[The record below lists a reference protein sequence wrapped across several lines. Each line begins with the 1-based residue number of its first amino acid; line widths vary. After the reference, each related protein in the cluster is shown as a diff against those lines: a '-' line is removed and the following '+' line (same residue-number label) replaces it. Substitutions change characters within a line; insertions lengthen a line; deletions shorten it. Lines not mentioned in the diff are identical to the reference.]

1 MQNKI
6 KMCIIGA
13 GPSGLCTAK
22 EIQANNPNI
31 DIKVF
36 EKSNNIGGIF
46 ANCYQDLTLVNN
58 PFLVSFSDFPPA
70 INDNHLKMWRA
81 NEYVDYL
88 NSYAKKNNLLKL
100 IHFNTIVKKISS
112 IKGQWNIDFEHNGK
126 VTTNTFDYLTICT
139 GTNQKSK
146 EIPLK
151 NKQNFSGEIIRS
163 SDLKD
168 VSILK
173 DKTVVFIGLGE
184 TASDLIYLSRHIVK
198 NSYASIRRWPGYFI
212 PRYHDNQPTDLD
224 TSNIYHAISRD
235 IDESKLSFL
244 TKFKREIEY
253 RNIISTDDKKIQST
267 IQEFNSSNPSIKH
280 LGPFRRITVKS
291 CGFIKAYLE
300 DKISLKPKISDLKG
314 KTVMFEDGSSV
325 EADAIVLCAGHTF
338 DLSFLPK
345 EIRDDI
351 SSPNKLY
358 KYMFM
363 PKTNNCYFIG
373 FVRPNLG
380 SLPSV
385 SELQARYLSAYLSN
399 KISLPNQATM
409 KKCILNQQETSKWQ
423 FPVDF
428 ERVSHIV
435 DYRNYTRSLAKDL
448 KVLPKQWHLFF
459 SDIYL
464 WYKINFSFLYPGIYR
479 IHPKGPQSKKAISII
494 KQLPTMPK
502 KILLLESVLYV
513 LNKFNF
519 RTKKAHKTNLKGK
532 KP

>member
-22 EIQANNPNI
+22 EIQENNPNI
-31 DIKVF
+31 DIKIF
-36 EKSNNIGGIF
+36 EKSSDIGGVF

-58 PFLVSFSDFPPA
+58 PFLVSFSDFPPE
-70 INDNHLKMWRA
+70 INCNNLKMWRA
-81 NEYVDYL
+81 TEYVNYL
-88 NSYAKKNNLLKL
+88 NNYAKKNNILKL
-100 IHFNTIVKKISS
+100 IHFKNTVKKISN
-112 IKGQWNIDFEHNGK
+112 INGQWNIDFEHNGK
-126 VTTNTFDYLTICT
+126 VKTNTFDYLTICT

-168 VSILK
+168 VSSLK
-173 DKTVVFIGLGE
+173 DKAVVFIGLGE
-184 TASDLIYLSRHIVK
+184 TASDLIYLSRNVVK
-198 NSYASIRRWPGYFI
+198 SSYVSIRRWPGYFI
-212 PRYHDNQPTDLD
+212 PRYHDNKPTDLD
-224 TSNIYHAISRD
+224 TSNIYHAISRN
-235 IDESKLSFL
+235 IDDSKLSFL
-244 TKFKREIEY
+244 TKLKREMEY
-253 RNIISTDDKKIQST
+253 RNIISTNDKKIQSA
-267 IQEFNSSNPSIKH
+267 IKDFNSSNQSIKY
-280 LGPFRRITVKS
+280 LGPFRRVTVKS

-300 DKISLKPKISDLKG
+300 GKINLKPKISDLKG

-338 DLSFLPK
+338 NLSFFSK
-345 EIRDDI
+345 EMRDSI

-363 PKTNNCYFIG
+363 PKINNCCFIG

-385 SELQARYLSAYLSN
+385 SELQARYLSAYLSK
-399 KISLPNQATM
+399 KISLPNQETM
-409 KKCILNQQETSKWQ
+409 QKCILNQQEASKWQ

-428 ERVSHIV
+428 DRVSHIV

-448 KVLPKQWHLFF
+448 KVLPKQWRLFF
-459 SDIYL
+459 SDIHL

-479 IHPKGPQSKKAISII
+479 IHQKGSQSKKATSII

-502 KILLLESVLYV
+502 KILLLEGVLYV

-519 RTKKAHKTNLKGK
+519 RKR
-532 KP
+532 

>member
-22 EIQANNPNI
+22 EIQENNPNI
-31 DIKVF
+31 DIKIF
-36 EKSNNIGGIF
+36 EKSSDIGGVF

-58 PFLVSFSDFPPA
+58 PFLVSFSDFPPE
-70 INDNHLKMWRA
+70 INCNNLKMWRA
-81 NEYVDYL
+81 TEYVNYL
-88 NSYAKKNNLLKL
+88 NNYAKKNNILKL
-100 IHFNTIVKKISS
+100 IHFNNTVKKISN
-112 IKGQWNIDFEHNGK
+112 INGQWNIDFEHNGK
-126 VTTNTFDYLTICT
+126 VKTNTFDYLTICT

-168 VSILK
+168 VSSLK
-173 DKTVVFIGLGE
+173 DKAVVFIGLGE
-184 TASDLIYLSRHIVK
+184 TASDLIYLSRNVVK
-198 NSYASIRRWPGYFI
+198 SSYVSIRRWPGYFI
-212 PRYHDNQPTDLD
+212 PRYHDNKPTDLD
-224 TSNIYHAISRD
+224 TSNIYHAISRN
-235 IDESKLSFL
+235 IDDSKLSFL
-244 TKFKREIEY
+244 TKLKREMEY
-253 RNIISTDDKKIQST
+253 RNIISTNDKKIQSA
-267 IQEFNSSNPSIKH
+267 IKDFNSSNQSIKY
-280 LGPFRRITVKS
+280 LGPFRRVTVKS

-300 DKISLKPKISDLKG
+300 GKINLKPKISDLKG

-338 DLSFLPK
+338 NLSFFSK
-345 EIRDDI
+345 EMRDSI

-358 KYMFM
+358 KYMFI
-363 PKTNNCYFIG
+363 PKINNCCFIG

-385 SELQARYLSAYLSN
+385 SELQARYLSAYLSK
-399 KISLPNQATM
+399 KISLPNQETM
-409 KKCILNQQETSKWQ
+409 QKCILNQQEASKWQ

-428 ERVSHIV
+428 DRVSHIV

-448 KVLPKQWHLFF
+448 KVLPKQWRLFF
-459 SDIYL
+459 SDIHL

-479 IHPKGPQSKKAISII
+479 IHQKGPQSKKATSII

-502 KILLLESVLYV
+502 KILLLEGVLYV

-519 RTKKAHKTNLKGK
+519 RKR
-532 KP
+532 

>member
-22 EIQANNPNI
+22 EIQENNPNI
-31 DIKVF
+31 DIKIF
-36 EKSNNIGGIF
+36 EKSSDIGGVF

-58 PFLVSFSDFPPA
+58 PFLVSFSDFPPE
-70 INDNHLKMWRA
+70 INCNNLKMWRA
-81 NEYVDYL
+81 TEYVNYL
-88 NSYAKKNNLLKL
+88 NNYAKKNNILKL
-100 IHFNTIVKKISS
+100 IHFNNTVKKISN
-112 IKGQWNIDFEHNGK
+112 INGQWNIDFEHNGK
-126 VTTNTFDYLTICT
+126 VKTNTFDYLTICT

-168 VSILK
+168 VSSLK
-173 DKTVVFIGLGE
+173 DKAVVFIGLGE
-184 TASDLIYLSRHIVK
+184 TASDLIYLSRNVVK
-198 NSYASIRRWPGYFI
+198 SSYVSIRRWPGYFI
-212 PRYHDNQPTDLD
+212 PRYHDNKPTDLD
-224 TSNIYHAISRD
+224 TSNIYHAISRN
-235 IDESKLSFL
+235 IDDSKLSFL
-244 TKFKREIEY
+244 TKLKREMEY
-253 RNIISTDDKKIQST
+253 RNIISTNDKKIQSA
-267 IQEFNSSNPSIKH
+267 IKDFNSSNQSIKY
-280 LGPFRRITVKS
+280 LGPFRRVTVKS

-300 DKISLKPKISDLKG
+300 GKINLKPKISDLKG

-338 DLSFLPK
+338 NLSFFSK
-345 EIRDDI
+345 EMRDSI

-358 KYMFM
+358 KYMFI
-363 PKTNNCYFIG
+363 PKINNCCFIG

-385 SELQARYLSAYLSN
+385 SELQARYLSAYLSK
-399 KISLPNQATM
+399 KISLPNQETM
-409 KKCILNQQETSKWQ
+409 QKCILNQQEASKWQ

-428 ERVSHIV
+428 DRVSHIV

-448 KVLPKQWHLFF
+448 KVLPKQWRLFF
-459 SDIYL
+459 SDIHL

-479 IHPKGPQSKKAISII
+479 IHQKGPQSKKATSII
-494 KQLPTMPK
+494 KQLPDR
-502 KILLLESVLYV
+502 ISLVY
-513 LNKFNF
+513 F
-519 RTKKAHKTNLKGK
+519 
-532 KP
+532 

>member
-22 EIQANNPNI
+22 EIQENNPNI
-31 DIKVF
+31 DIKIF
-36 EKSNNIGGIF
+36 EKSSDIGGVF

-58 PFLVSFSDFPPA
+58 PFLVSFSDFPPE
-70 INDNHLKMWRA
+70 INCNNLKMWRA
-81 NEYVDYL
+81 TEYVNYL
-88 NSYAKKNNLLKL
+88 NNYAKKNNILKL
-100 IHFNTIVKKISS
+100 IHFNNTVKKISN
-112 IKGQWNIDFEHNGK
+112 INGQWNIDFEHNGK
-126 VTTNTFDYLTICT
+126 VKTNTFDYLTICT

-168 VSILK
+168 VSSLK
-173 DKTVVFIGLGE
+173 DKAVVFIGLGE
-184 TASDLIYLSRHIVK
+184 TASDLIYLSRNVVK
-198 NSYASIRRWPGYFI
+198 SSYVSIRRWPGYFI
-212 PRYHDNQPTDLD
+212 PRYHDNKPTDLD
-224 TSNIYHAISRD
+224 TSNIYHAISRN
-235 IDESKLSFL
+235 IDDSKLSFL
-244 TKFKREIEY
+244 TKLKREMEY
-253 RNIISTDDKKIQST
+253 RNIISTNDKKIQSA
-267 IQEFNSSNPSIKH
+267 IKDFNSSNQSIKY
-280 LGPFRRITVKS
+280 LGPFRRVTVKS

-300 DKISLKPKISDLKG
+300 GKINLKPKISDLKG

-338 DLSFLPK
+338 NLSFFSK
-345 EIRDDI
+345 EMRDSI

-363 PKTNNCYFIG
+363 PKINNCCFIG

-385 SELQARYLSAYLSN
+385 SELQARYLSAYLSK
-399 KISLPNQATM
+399 KISLPNQETM
-409 KKCILNQQETSKWQ
+409 QKCILNQQEASKWQ

-428 ERVSHIV
+428 DRVSHIV

-448 KVLPKQWHLFF
+448 KVLPKQWRLFF
-459 SDIYL
+459 SDIHL

-479 IHPKGPQSKKAISII
+479 IHQKGPQSKKATSII

-502 KILLLESVLYV
+502 KILLLEGVLYV

-519 RTKKAHKTNLKGK
+519 RKR
-532 KP
+532 